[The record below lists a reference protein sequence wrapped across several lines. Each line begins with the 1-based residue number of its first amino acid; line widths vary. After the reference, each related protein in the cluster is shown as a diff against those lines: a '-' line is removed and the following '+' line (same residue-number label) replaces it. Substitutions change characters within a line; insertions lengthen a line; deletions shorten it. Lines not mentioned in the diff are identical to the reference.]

1 MKLNKIVIALAVVGL
16 VAGSLAGQEAAS
28 KAKVLGSWDVEV
40 SAEGQTYYLSMK
52 LVDENGAFAGT
63 MSEQNGMITDAP
75 LSSLAYDGTTL
86 SFEFNSP
93 TPPDGVSRLLQV
105 SMTWAGD
112 ALEGSM
118 TIPDLGMTIPAKA
131 TKKS

>member
-1 MKLNKIVIALAVVGL
+1 MKLSKIVIGLAVIAL

-28 KAKVLGSWDVEV
+28 KAKVLGAWDVEV
-40 SAEGQTYYLSMK
+40 TAEGQTYYLSMK
-52 LVDENGAFAGT
+52 LVEENGAFSGT
-63 MSEQNGMITDAP
+63 ISEQNGMFTDSP

-93 TPPDGVSRLLQV
+93 TPPDGMTRLLQV

-112 ALEGSM
+112 ALEGSV

-131 TKKS
+131 TKKA